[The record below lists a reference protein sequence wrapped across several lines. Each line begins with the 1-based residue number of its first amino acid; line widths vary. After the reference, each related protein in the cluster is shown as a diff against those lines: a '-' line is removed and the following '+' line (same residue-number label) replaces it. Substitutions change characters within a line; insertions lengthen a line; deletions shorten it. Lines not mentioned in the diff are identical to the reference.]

1 LAWEATGGGVQNA
14 AGLKLVHSRADCD
27 VRGARMVMG
36 IVAIALVGFAGV
48 FTVLRRKNDAA
59 DAQAVKL
66 GRLY

>member
-1 LAWEATGGGVQNA
+1 ML
-14 AGLKLVHSRADCD
+14 
-27 VRGARMVMG
+27 MG
-36 IVAIALVGFAGV
+36 IAVVAVVGFAGV

>member
-1 LAWEATGGGVQNA
+1 ML
-14 AGLKLVHSRADCD
+14 
-27 VRGARMVMG
+27 MG
-36 IVAIALVGFAGV
+36 IAVVAVVGFASV